1 MIGKDYRTREIVE
14 KLEVSALLG
23 GAQGAVKHIDLA
35 GCKRLLDI
43 GGGHGLYS
51 IFFTR
56 KYPHLRACVLDLPQ
70 IIPVT
75 NENIERL
82 GAREKVSAVA
92 GITAPSSRRVSS
104 TLFS

>member
-1 MIGKDYRTREIVE
+1 
-14 KLEVSALLG
+14 
-23 GAQGAVKHIDLA
+23 
-35 GCKRLLDI
+35 LLDI
-43 GGGHGLYS
+43 GGGHWLYS

-82 GAREKVSAVA
+82 GARESERGCRGLPHFQAVE
-92 GITAPSSRRVSS
+92 
-104 TLFS
+104 